1 MLRIKFLLLA
11 IAALLI
17 TGCSSDDD
25 SGDIMQ
31 NLAPVV
37 SVEMPEEFVRGSNY
51 DLEIVYERPTS
62 CHTFSGL
69 DISQEGNKITI
80 GVVTSF
86 LTNTSLN
93 CVDTGNLQATAT
105 INFVVEREDFYI
117 FRFWKGRNSAGRDEF
132 LIFQIPITPPGTD
145 Y

>member
-1 MLRIKFLLLA
+1 MLRKNLLLLA
-11 IAALLI
+11 ITAFLF

-31 NLAPVV
+31 NLAAVV
-37 SVEMPEEFVRGSNY
+37 SAEMPEEFEEGSRY
-51 DLEIVYERPTS
+51 DLQIVYERPTS

-69 DISQEGNKITI
+69 DIHQEGNKMTI

-86 LTNTSLN
+86 LTNNNLN

-105 INFVVEREDFYI
+105 INFLAEREDFYI
-117 FRFWKGRNSAGRDEF
+117 FRFWKGRNAAGRDEF
-132 LIFQIPITPPGTD
+132 LILQIPVTPPGTD
-145 Y
+145 